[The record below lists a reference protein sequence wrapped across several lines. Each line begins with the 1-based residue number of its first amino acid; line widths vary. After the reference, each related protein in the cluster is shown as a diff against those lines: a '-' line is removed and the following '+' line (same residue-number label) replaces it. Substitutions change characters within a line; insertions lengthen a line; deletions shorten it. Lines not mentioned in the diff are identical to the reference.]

1 MIECKNSKP
10 LIIACGLSGSGKT
23 FNSLHLEK
31 NLKGYLRLNPEIVR
45 EEMDITTYSRK
56 DTPRILAHIIDR
68 IEELHNRNEGA
79 IVDANLKSNDLRQS
93 FYDLAKHLNEDVIVI
108 EFICSMEECKKRMTE
123 RKPLNGKIHH
133 PIDPKIFDTQKKT
146 WQDIAPDLELKGND
160 HVLLMRYDSSSRKAE
175 VVKTNDR
182 HNEFIDKIILLLEQ
196 KEIDIPK

>member
-31 NLKGYLRLNPEIVR
+31 NLKGYHRLNPEIVR
-45 EEMDITTYSRK
+45 EEMNITTYSRK